1 MREEWEGE
9 REGRR
14 ERGER
19 ELLYANGLCE
29 AMHRGTRAQPQPPS
43 PQRRRRARWCGLRGA
58 MTDSLT
64 TRQRSQR
71 PKRRHRAREGGK
83 EGKEGGLVVLSA
95 FCRFNLKF
103 EGSDKEYDDNEI
115 CERERVASVCTRC
128 V

>member
-1 MREEWEGE
+1 
-9 REGRR
+9 
-14 ERGER
+14 
-19 ELLYANGLCE
+19 
-29 AMHRGTRAQPQPPS
+29 
-43 PQRRRRARWCGLRGA
+43 

-115 CERERVASVCTRC
+115 CERESCLCLYAVC
-128 V
+128 VSA